1 MRYITLGITLLTGL
15 APFVAAKDY
24 PRDGDD
30 WVYWE
35 DFMDS
40 VKGQEHTEATIKQQA
55 LGVFWDATK
64 ANNFDAAKAHGG
76 DGKCSLV
83 FYYDDM
89 QFRKKIYDEAQK
101 DLDDL
106 GWKGNERKEKEVG
119 FGMESYMKPMAVAPV
134 CGWDAVAY
142 PRSGDNGEGS
152 VVFHNR
158 NESYLKG
165 DTYLVLK

>member
-30 WVYWE
+30 WVYWD

-55 LGVFWDATK
+55 LGVFWDASK

-89 QFRKKIYDEAQK
+89 QFRKKSFDQAQK
-101 DLDDL
+101 ELDNPSDGL
-106 GWKGNERKEKEVG
+106 IMSKEAG
-119 FGMESYMKPMAVAPV
+119 LALESCMKPMAVAPV
-134 CGWDAVAY
+134 CGGDAVDY
-142 PRSGDNGEGS
+142 FRTGDNGEGS
-152 VVFHNR
+152 VVFYNR
-158 NESYLKG
+158 NETYLKG
-165 DTYLVLK
+165 DVYLVLR

>member
-1 MRYITLGITLLTGL
+1 MRYITFGITLLTRL

-30 WVYWE
+30 WVYWD

-40 VKGQEHTEATIKQQA
+40 IKDQEHAEATIKQRA
-55 LGVFWDATK
+55 LGTFWDATK
-64 ANNFDAAKAHGG
+64 ATSFDTAKAHGG

-89 QFRKKIYDEAQK
+89 QMRKKSYTEEQGQ
-101 DLDDL
+101 LDKL
-106 GWKGNERKEKEVG
+106 GLTGNGRKKKEVAL
-119 FGMESYMKPMAVAPV
+119 GMESYMRPMAVAPV
-134 CGWDAVAY
+134 CGWDAVSY
-142 PRSGDNGEGS
+142 PRSGENGEGS

-158 NESYLKG
+158 NEMYLKG
-165 DTYLVLK
+165 DMYLVLK